1 MSSGSFNPFR
11 ALLST
16 GPRWNS
22 CSASAAA
29 GLSSP
34 SLNQGKFIR
43 ATIESVLSQDYPNVE
58 YIVMDGGS
66 TDETASVVK
75 DYASRLT
82 FISEKDRGQSHA
94 INKGFRMARGSIL
107 AWLNSDDVYLPG
119 AIRKG
124 VEGFSLDPAPGA
136 VYGEGY
142 LIDREGTVTCRFP
155 HTIPVNLWR
164 LTYVSDYIL
173 QQSVYFRKD
182 VLDEVGYLNE
192 DLHYSMDWE
201 ILIRIGKKHPL
212 GYIPEYMGCLREYAE
227 AKSSSGGARRVREI
241 RDMLRSHTD
250 RWLPPGYII
259 YGLGTHHEIW
269 CERIQRGAVL
279 RPIAGKLQSLVK
291 TAAGMI
297 ICHADRDS
305 QGLYTDGWAAPVL
318 RYMLYPGS
326 GPLIVEGTVPDWG
339 KAFRGQ
345 KLSIIANGRRVG
357 KFPLPAGDFNLQ
369 VELPPDLSGELLHLR
384 IKASRWIVP
393 GRFTLH
399 GDHRRL
405 AYLFKGI
412 RWLRESEREPNPGA
426 SDSQQRIVLGAA
438 AR

>member
-1 MSSGSFNPFR
+1 MPEP
-11 ALLST
+11 LVT
-16 GPRWNS
+16 VVT
-22 CSASAAA
+22 
-29 GLSSP
+29 P
-34 SLNQGKFIR
+34 SYNQGNFIR
-43 ATIESVLSQDYPNVE
+43 ATIESVLSQAYPSVE
-58 YIVMDGGS
+58 YIIMDGGS

-119 AIRKG
+119 AIRNG
-124 VEGFSLDPAPGA
+124 VEGFSRDPAPGA

-142 LIDREGTVTCRFP
+142 LIDREGKITCRFP

-164 LTYVSDYIL
+164 LTHVSDYIL

-182 VLDEVGYLNE
+182 VLDEVGYLDE
-192 DLHYSMDWE
+192 DLHYAMDWE

-241 RDMLRSHTD
+241 RDMLRRHTD
-250 RWLPPGYII
+250 RYLPPGYIV
-259 YGLGTHHEIW
+259 YGLDTHHEIW
-269 CERIQRGAVL
+269 CERIRRTAML

-291 TAAGMI
+291 LAAGLT
-297 ICHADRDS
+297 ICYMDRYS
-305 QGLYTDGWAAPVL
+305 QGLYTDGWAGPVL
-318 RYMLYPGS
+318 RYMLHPGS
-326 GPLIVEGTVPDWG
+326 GPLIVEGTVPAWG

-345 KLSIIANGRRVG
+345 KLSIVANGRTLGR
-357 KFPLPAGDFNLQ
+357 FPLAAGDFSIQ
-369 VELPPDLSGELLHLR
+369 VELPPDLAGQLLRLR
-384 IKASRWIVP
+384 IKASRWIIP
-393 GRFTLH
+393 SGFTLQ

-405 AYLFKGI
+405 AYLVKGI
-412 RWLRESEREPNPGA
+412 RWLRESERDQAVRTNAVTVGN
-426 SDSQQRIVLGAA
+426 
-438 AR
+438 

>member
-1 MSSGSFNPFR
+1 MQDSLVSII
-11 ALLST
+11 T
-16 GPRWNS
+16 
-22 CSASAAA
+22 
-29 GLSSP
+29 P

-58 YIVMDGGS
+58 YIIMDGGS

-142 LIDREGTVTCRFP
+142 LIDREGKVTCRFP

-182 VLDEVGYLNE
+182 VLDEVGYLDE

-241 RDMLRSHTD
+241 RDMLRRHTD

-269 CERIQRGAVL
+269 CERIKRGAVL
-279 RPIAGKLQSLVK
+279 RPVAGKLQSWVK
-291 TAAGMI
+291 LAAGLI

-318 RYMLYPGS
+318 RYMLHPGY

-345 KLSIIANGRRVG
+345 KLSIVANGRCVG
-357 KFPLPAGDFNLQ
+357 KFPLPAGDFSLQ
-369 VELPPDLSGELLHLR
+369 VELPPDLSGVLLHLR
-384 IKASRWIVP
+384 IKASRWVVP

-412 RWLRESEREPNPGA
+412 RWLRESERERSPDAGH
-426 SDSQQRIVLGAA
+426 SHQLIVHRAA
-438 AR
+438 AG